1 MVASLAL
8 SENKI
13 IITSI
18 SMLFGFLCSI
28 PSFSTGGQVDL
39 ISSGVGV
46 VLIGVLLSSLQS

>member
-8 SENKI
+8 SENKK

-46 VLIGVLLSSLQS
+46 VLIGVLLSS